1 MFVLI
6 GMVIVLVSVIG
17 GFMMHEGPLA
27 VLVQPNEVL
36 IIVGAALGSVLV
48 ATPLPKI
55 KLITGGLMKVLKGD
69 PYKKSEYLGVLRTMF
84 ALFNTAKIN
93 GLMSI
98 EIHIEKPEGSVIFQ
112 KNPFLSRN
120 HNALAFFCDS
130 MRLML
135 SGGVPPHELESLLE
149 NDIETHHTS
158 SAATIGIVQKTADS
172 LPGLGIVAA
181 VLGIIVTMGKINGP
195 PEEIGFSVAA
205 ALVGTF
211 MGILICYGFIGPLA
225 THMERLAESEIH
237 FLSCIKAG
245 VIAYAKGIPPALV
258 VEFSRRVVAEDVRPS
273 FAEVEKAMKEVKAQ

>member
-6 GMVIVLVSVIG
+6 GMVVVLVCVIG

-27 VLVQPNEVL
+27 VLIQPNEVL

-48 ATPLPKI
+48 ATPLPKV
-55 KLITGGLMKVLKGD
+55 KLIVSGLMKVIKGD
-69 PYKKSEYLGVLRTMF
+69 PYSKKEYTNLLKTIF

-93 GLMSI
+93 GLMSL
-98 EIHIEKPEGSVIFQ
+98 EPHIEKPAGSAIFQ
-112 KNPFLSRN
+112 KNPFLAKD
-120 HNALAFFCDS
+120 HHALAFLCDS
-130 MRLML
+130 LRLML
-135 SGGVPPHELESLLE
+135 SGGVPPHDLESLLE
-149 NDIETHHTS
+149 SDIETHHSS
-158 SAATIGIVQKTADS
+158 SAGIIGIVQKTADS

-225 THMERLAESEIH
+225 THMEHLAQSEAH
-237 FLSCIKAG
+237 FLECIKAG
-245 VIAYAKGIPPALV
+245 VSAYAKGTPPVLV
-258 VEFSRRVVAEDVRPS
+258 VEFARRVIDEGVRPS
-273 FAEVEKAMKEVKAQ
+273 FAEVEQAVKEVKAQ